1 MRREIHSNTSIK
13 IIAALDVAA
22 TLAVEHIGVTY
33 NLSVFHPAILGTVAG
48 ATYVL
53 LKHGDVISHHLV
65 NMPEYVEEA
74 FKRYPLSGGPR

>member
-1 MRREIHSNTSIK
+1 MRREIHPNTTTK

-22 TLAVEHIGVTY
+22 TLAVEHVGVTY
-33 NLSVFHPAILGTVAG
+33 HLSVFHPAILGTVAG

-53 LKHGDVISHHLV
+53 LKHGDTISYHLV

-74 FKRYPLSGGPR
+74 FKKYPLSGGPR